1 MWFFF
6 IVRSRWIMTEAPWKM
21 LETPNDD
28 WEGTWFFSTP
38 GVDRYEISGDGVAP
52 NSPWGFY
59 DSSCPFLNG
68 QQIRYPP
75 SSDWKPQQNV
85 VLSPPYLKP
94 RWSHIC
100 VVSLVNHGFWV
111 VFNSHCLGYQR
122 FISGARGSK
131 PSPLRKSGLKA
142 LLRQALSWT

>member
-52 NSPWGFY
+52 NSPWVFW
-59 DSSCPFLNG
+59 F
-68 QQIRYPP
+68 
-75 SSDWKPQQNV
+75 K
-85 VLSPPYLKP
+85 LSFFEWPTNQVSPKFRLKAPTKCSPIPPYLKP